1 MVVVERHNTTQHNT
15 RQHKKKSTNPLLLA
29 KILLCKLVRVEGV
42 EVGDNLAC
50 KRLVELKHVN
60 VVQGEAGLLE
70 DLVCCIRGAQQ
81 QLLLGVLNSSRHTH
95 THTYATQ
102 RCKDGC
108 LRGDMG
114 KEMARVSFTH
124 LSLSTSTSTS
134 LDLFYTR
141 VVHAQSHTHL
151 GNKDKV
157 PEVSEGL
164 LAESLCLL
172 GGHQQTRAGTCGW
185 GSKEGGGASA
195 WRVGSGWS

>member
-1 MVVVERHNTTQHNT
+1 MFER
-15 RQHKKKSTNPLLLA
+15 RYG
-29 KILLCKLVRVEGV
+29 EGD
-42 EVGDNLAC
+42 GAC
-50 KRLVELKHVN
+50 F
-60 VVQGEAGLLE
+60 
-70 DLVCCIRGAQQ
+70 I
-81 QLLLGVLNSSRHTH
+81 HTP
-95 THTYATQ
+95 
-102 RCKDGC
+102 
-108 LRGDMG
+108 
-114 KEMARVSFTH
+114 
-124 LSLSTSTSTS
+124 LSLDLD